1 MGKTKNV
8 INLEAYYTR
17 RANEYEDIYKR
28 PERQNNLRSLES
40 ILRSLFRDRHVLEIA
55 CGTGYWTQYIAKSAS
70 TIVATD
76 ISKEVLNLAKSKNY
90 QSCSVTF
97 QQTDAYSMEKV
108 GDNFNAGFCGF
119 WWSHIPLTRR
129 TQFLEIFHSKLNPG
143 ALVVMIDN
151 NYVEGSSTPVS
162 RKDEEGNTYQV
173 RKLKDG
179 TRYEVLKNFPE
190 ESNLHNFF
198 EKVGENIQINNLTY
212 YWLLKYNLK
221 KSP

>member
-1 MGKTKNV
+1 MEKTKNV
-8 INLEAYYTR
+8 KNLEAYYTR

-97 QQTDAYSMEKV
+97 QETDAYSLEKV

-129 TQFLEIFHSKLNPG
+129 TQFLEIFHSKLYFG
-143 ALVVMIDN
+143 ARVVMIDN
-151 NYVEGSSTPVS
+151 NYVAGNSTPIS
-162 RKDEEGNTYQV
+162 RRDEEGNTYQI

-179 TRYEVLKNFPE
+179 ARYEVLKNFLGE
-190 ESNLHNFF
+190 DELRNSF
-198 EKVGENIQINNLTY
+198 EKVGEDIRITNLTY
-212 YWLLKYNLK
+212 YWLLQYNLK
-221 KSP
+221 KFP

>member
-1 MGKTKNV
+1 
-8 INLEAYYTR
+8 
-17 RANEYEDIYKR
+17 
-28 PERQNNLRSLES
+28 
-40 ILRSLFRDRHVLEIA
+40 
-55 CGTGYWTQYIAKSAS
+55 
-70 TIVATD
+70 
-76 ISKEVLNLAKSKNY
+76 
-90 QSCSVTF
+90 
-97 QQTDAYSMEKV
+97 MEKV

-129 TQFLEIFHSKLNPG
+129 PQFLEIFHSKLNPG

>member
-1 MGKTKNV
+1 MEKTKNV

-55 CGTGYWTQYIAKSAS
+55 CGTGYWTQYIANSAS

>member
-8 INLEAYYTR
+8 KNLEAYYTR
-17 RANEYEDIYKR
+17 RANEYEGIYSK
-28 PERQNNLRSLES
+28 PERQEDLRPLKS
-40 ILRSLFRDRHVLEIA
+40 IIGSIFRDHRVLEIA
-55 CGTGYWTQYIAKSAS
+55 CGTGYWTRYIAESATS
-70 TIVATD
+70 IVATD
-76 ISKEVLNLAKSKNY
+76 VSKELLDLAISKKY
-90 QSCSVTF
+90 HSCSITF

>member
-1 MGKTKNV
+1 MEKTKNV
-8 INLEAYYTR
+8 ENLEAYYTR

-28 PERQNNLRSLES
+28 PDRQKDLLSLES

-97 QQTDAYSMEKV
+97 QETDAYSLEKV
-108 GDNFNAGFCGF
+108 GDNFSAGFCGF
-119 WWSHIPLTRR
+119 WWSHVPITRR
-129 TQFLEIFHSKLNPG
+129 TEFLKIFHSKLNPG

-212 YWLLKYNLK
+212 YWLLQYNLK
-221 KSP
+221 KFP